1 MSKDIRCLITNNL
14 LKKGEWF
21 WLSWEMD
28 AAISAPGL
36 AELEMRRHDPDDD
49 FARIL
54 WEEWEWTREI
64 GNPDL

>member
-1 MSKDIRCLITNNL
+1 
-14 LKKGEWF
+14 
-21 WLSWEMD
+21 MD

-49 FARIL
+49 FARML
-54 WEEWEWTREI
+54 WQEWEWTREI